1 MIKPIILNIGSGNIL
16 SLKNIILKKFSNL
29 KITCKESEIES
40 STHIFLPGVGSYSDV
55 MDKIKKNL
63 NVDFLKKKLL
73 DDKIF
78 FLGICV
84 GMQILSN
91 HGNENGQHKG
101 LSIIEGN
108 VEKIAT
114 DNILPHVGWNSL
126 KIKNENK
133 ILKDIKDN
141 TDFYFTHSYSF
152 KLKNKSDEVAS
163 TNYGL
168 SFPSIV
174 NRDNIY
180 GVQFHP
186 EKSQIAGE
194 KLIENF
200 LNLKR

>member
-1 MIKPIILNIGSGNIL
+1 MIK
-16 SLKNIILKKFSNL
+16 
-29 KITCKESEIES
+29 
-40 STHIFLPGVGSYSDV
+40 
-55 MDKIKKNL
+55 
-63 NVDFLKKKLL
+63 
-73 DDKIF
+73 F

-91 HGNENGQHKG
+91 QGNENGQHKG

-126 KIKNENK
+126 KIKCESK
-133 ILKDIKDN
+133 ILKDIKEN
-141 TDFYFTHSYSF
+141 TDFYFTHTYSF
-152 KLKNKSDEVAS
+152 KLKNNSDEVAS

-168 SFPSIV
+168 DFPSII

-186 EKSQIAGE
+186 EKARLRA
-194 KLIENF
+194 KN
-200 LNLKR
+200 

>member
-16 SLKNIILKKFSNL
+16 SLKNIILKKNSEL
-29 KITCKESEIES
+29 KISCDENDIEN

-55 MDKIKKNL
+55 MEKIKQNL
-63 NVDFLKKKLL
+63 DINFLKKKIFKDRL
-73 DDKIF
+73 F

-91 HGNENGQHKG
+91 YGNENGEHEG
-101 LSIIEGN
+101 LSFIDGS
-108 VEKIAT
+108 VEKIST
-114 DNILPHVGWNSL
+114 KNILPHVGWNSL
-126 KIKNENK
+126 KIKSNNQ
-133 ILKDIKDN
+133 ILNGIRDN

-152 KLKNKSDEVAS
+152 NLKNKSQEIAN
-163 TNYGL
+163 TNYGVE
-168 SFPSIV
+168 FPSLI
-174 NRDNIY
+174 NKDNIY

-200 LNLKR
+200 LNLKK